1 MLARDGRRIAVEIE
15 REEDMG
21 KACAWCGA
29 VMRVLVGTS
38 VPTSH
43 ALCQGCLEDL
53 KTALSSNG
61 LRTGGH
67 SQHSR

>member
-1 MLARDGRRIAVEIE
+1 M
-15 REEDMG
+15 EDVMG

-29 VMRVLVGTS
+29 ILRVLVGTS

-61 LRTGGH
+61 LRAGGQSPH
-67 SQHSR
+67 SH

>member
-1 MLARDGRRIAVEIE
+1 
-15 REEDMG
+15 MG

-29 VMRVLVGTS
+29 ILRVLVGTS
-38 VPTSH
+38 MPTGH

-61 LRTGGH
+61 LRPGGH
-67 SQHSR
+67 ERRLH

>member
-1 MLARDGRRIAVEIE
+1 
-15 REEDMG
+15 MG

-67 SQHSR
+67 SQQSR

>member
-1 MLARDGRRIAVEIE
+1 
-15 REEDMG
+15 MG

-29 VMRVLVGTS
+29 ILRVLVGTS

-43 ALCQGCLEDL
+43 ALCQDCLEDL

-61 LRTGGH
+61 LRAGGH
-67 SQHSR
+67 TPHAH